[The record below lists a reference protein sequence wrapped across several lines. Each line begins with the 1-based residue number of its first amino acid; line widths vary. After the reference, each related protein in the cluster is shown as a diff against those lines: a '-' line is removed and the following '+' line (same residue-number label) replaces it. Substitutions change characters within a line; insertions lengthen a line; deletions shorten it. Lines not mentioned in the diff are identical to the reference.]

1 VSPVAT
7 PLVVVLCWSAIVS
20 LRPVRVLL
28 RDGPHASWPCSWAVC
43 PLHASRGRL
52 CFLWARLYAQE
63 Q

>member
-1 VSPVAT
+1 LNCSIAVAVSPVAA

-28 RDGPHASWPCSWAVC
+28 RDGPHAS
-43 PLHASRGRL
+43 RGLL
-52 CFLWARLYAQE
+52 CYLGARLYAQE